1 MAPARIGRVETGQGM
16 NYESGQRSVTAG
28 PVPTG
33 MIAIPDGTFRMGSD
47 GREILDGSWTFPAAQ
62 PRS

>member
-1 MAPARIGRVETGQGM
+1 M